1 MRDGQSESF
10 RKAVVPQSI
19 SEKSGNLLD
28 VHTEPRFDVMRI
40 TVKAKPGSK
49 RGNLVVLLEDGSYEV
64 HLKERPVDGK
74 ANQALL
80 KVIAEHFGVSR
91 RSVSLVT
98 GSTAR
103 TKILEI
109 EKPA

>member
-1 MRDGQSESF
+1 M
-10 RKAVVPQSI
+10 SI
-19 SEKSGNLLD
+19 GEKSGNLLE
-28 VHTEPRFDVMRI
+28 VLAEPRFEVMRI

-49 RGNLVVLLEDGSYEV
+49 RGNQVVLLDDGSYEV

-91 RSVSLVT
+91 KAVSLVT